1 MSSRFK
7 KIKAKKIKAFKP
19 RYQEEEATYA
29 KKFTSFNIFTKDGQ
43 NRMEVKTPRPMSL
56 DEAMAYFDA
65 LCISGNE

>member
-7 KIKAKKIKAFKP
+7 KIKAKKVKAFKP
-19 RYQEEEATYA
+19 RYQEEATYV
-29 KKFTSFNIFTKDGQ
+29 KKFKTFNIFTKDGQ
-43 NRMEVKTPRPMSL
+43 NRMEIKAPRPMTL

>member
-7 KIKAKKIKAFKP
+7 KIKEKKVKVFKP
-19 RYQEEEATYA
+19 RYQEEATYV
-29 KKFTSFNIFTKDGQ
+29 KKFTSFNIFTNDGQ
-43 NRMEVKTPRPMSL
+43 NRMEVKTPRPMTL

>member
-7 KIKAKKIKAFKP
+7 KIKAKKVKVFKP
-19 RYQEEEATYA
+19 RYQEEATYV

-43 NRMEVKTPRPMSL
+43 NRMEVKTPRPMTL